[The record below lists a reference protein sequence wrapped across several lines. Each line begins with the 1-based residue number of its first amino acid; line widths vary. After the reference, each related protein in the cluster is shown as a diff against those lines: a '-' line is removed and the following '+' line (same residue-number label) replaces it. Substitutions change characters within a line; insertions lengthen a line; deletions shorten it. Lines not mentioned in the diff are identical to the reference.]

1 MKMQVFKTLTGAKLL
16 SVLLV
21 VFSVQLTDPASANSI
36 RNFNLTA
43 ELWARPRSG
52 AVIPQMEPL
61 KLAVSYWATGSDA
74 MIMLSYPGEDSGEIW
89 AAELKDWLISLGIPS
104 EFILLS
110 PGFQVED
117 EIRILVGSRQEL
129 LK

>member
-1 MKMQVFKTLTGAKLL
+1 MKQVFRALL
-16 SVLLV
+16 SPMCLAIVLMIT
-21 VFSVQLTDPASANSI
+21 SVSFVKPALANSI
-36 RNFNLTA
+36 RNFNLSA

-61 KLAVSYWATGSDA
+61 KLAISYWETGTDA
-74 MIMLSYPGEDSGEIW
+74 LIILSYPGEDSGEIW
-89 AAELKDWLISLGIPS
+89 AAELKDWLISLGVPS
-104 EFILLS
+104 QNILLS